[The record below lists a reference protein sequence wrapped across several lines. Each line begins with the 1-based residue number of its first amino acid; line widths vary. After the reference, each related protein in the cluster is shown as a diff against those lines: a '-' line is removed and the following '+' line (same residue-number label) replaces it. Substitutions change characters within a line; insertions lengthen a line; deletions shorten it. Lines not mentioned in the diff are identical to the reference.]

1 MVILMTNAPSSEGRR
16 SVPMLVTGEDA
27 VLIMAG
33 VVESVVDVATVDVD
47 PL

>member
-1 MVILMTNAPSSEGRR
+1 
-16 SVPMLVTGEDA
+16 MLVTGEDA